1 MMSTDDNIDSLP
13 LGNEGH
19 QPDHPDDNN
28 SHIIIESHTNNN
40 HGHVGF
46 DEGINNSS
54 EFISAAGSSTLP
66 QDDPPNTLQH
76 FGTDPSSESLHHQHQ
91 QQQQQQQ
98 QQQTSHHHPIQEH
111 TTTDATDS
119 TTSITTTT
127 PTTTPLTDVSATTIA
142 HIHPNNL
149 IVAPDGAIYAMIKPP
164 DNYQGGPI
172 PHYQN
177 LTLATPLMSNN
188 NNNNNN
194 NNGNPSSVMILPNG
208 IAVPSNTTTTTTGTT
223 LPYTSVSTK
232 INPPRSV
239 DGQQRSAL
247 VTATGYD
254 VISAA
259 HGDATSSVNDA
270 LINSH
275 DSSKRIKTYHP
286 PIPIPTTTTTL
297 LPPSTLPGGRNN
309 NNNND
314 DDDDAYHTRVIAGRV
329 YSLYRE
335 TDDDRN
341 LSQYQCMARQQMQ
354 LFEATMEDTQRNAQG
369 RNRAVRVGQV
379 GIRCKHCF
387 SKQQQQQQQQ
397 QQQSQQTT
405 TIATTTKLKT
415 GAVYFPTRLDGVYQ
429 TAQKMTVG
437 HLIQHCP
444 NIPDEIRER
453 LIFLKDQK
461 SSDGG
466 GKMYWSDG
474 VRALGVVETKHGL
487 YFATSTTTTA
497 AAATQDFQ
505 CIIHHL

>member
-1 MMSTDDNIDSLP
+1 MMSTDNNGSLP

-19 QPDHPDDNN
+19 QPDHHPDDN
-28 SHIIIESHTNNN
+28 SHIIDSHTNN
-40 HGHVGF
+40 HGHVNGF

-54 EFISAAGSSTLP
+54 EFISTAGSSALR
-66 QDDPPNTLQH
+66 QDDPPNTLHH
-76 FGTDPSSESLHHQHQ
+76 FGADPSSGSLHQHHQHH
-91 QQQQQQQ
+91 QQQQ

-111 TTTDATDS
+111 TTPDALD
-119 TTSITTTT
+119 TTITTTT

-164 DNYQGGPI
+164 DNYQGGTI

-177 LTLATPLMSNN
+177 LSLATPLMSNN

-208 IAVPSNTTTTTTGTT
+208 IAVPSNTTTTGTL
-223 LPYTSVSTK
+223 LPYTSVPTNSK
-232 INPPRSV
+232 INPPGSI
-239 DGQQRSAL
+239 DEQQLSAL
-247 VTATGYD
+247 MTTTTGYG
-254 VISAA
+254 VRTAA
-259 HGDATSSVNDA
+259 RHHDAATSSVNDA
-270 LINSH
+270 ITVINNH
-275 DSSKRIKTYHP
+275 DNNKRVKTYHP
-286 PIPIPTTTTTL
+286 PIPTRTTTTTL
-297 LPPSTLPGGRNN
+297 LSPSTLPGGRNN
-309 NNNND
+309 DNNND
-314 DDDDAYHTRVIAGRV
+314 DDDDAYHTLVITGRV

-354 LFEATMEDTQRNAQG
+354 LFEATVEDTQRNAQG

-387 SKQQQQQQQQ
+387 SKQQQQP
-397 QQQSQQTT
+397 TT
-405 TIATTTKLKT
+405 ATTTKLKT

-444 NIPDEIRER
+444 NIPDEIRKR

-474 VRALGVVETKHGL
+474 VRSLGVIETKHGL
-487 YFATSTTTTA
+487 YFATSTT
-497 AAATQDFQ
+497 AATTQSSRYHSQ
-505 CIIHHL
+505 TTVEE